1 MIRDAIGRAAGRT
14 AWPVAAVL
22 VAVVVVALAGCA
34 APAQRKVTAL
44 PALGH
49 PPRVVLMPLDVEL
62 RQLTAGGT
70 EEPQAEWTGLAQ
82 RNIVAAFAAEAA
94 ERGLAFVRYAPE
106 RGSVEDRERGREL
119 IRLHRVVSESVLVHH
134 YTRGMALP
142 AKQGRFDWTLGPD
155 AAAIARSQNADYA
168 LFLVLRDS
176 YATSGRYAVIAARM
190 LLLAKIPLGVPAGAQ
205 VGYASL
211 VDLSTGNVVWFNQLS
226 RGSGNLRTAEAARE
240 TVRVLLADLPR

>member
-1 MIRDAIGRAAGRT
+1 VIPAPLGTATGRAAWR
-14 AWPVAAVL
+14 VAAAL
-22 VAVVVVALAGCA
+22 VAIVVALAGCA
-34 APAQRKVTAL
+34 APAQRNVTAL

-70 EEPQAEWTGLAQ
+70 EQPQAEWTDVAQ
-82 RNIVAAFAAEAA
+82 RYIVAAFAAEAA
-94 ERGLAFVRYAPE
+94 DRGLALVSYAPE
-106 RGSVEDRERGREL
+106 RGSEVDRERGREL

-142 AKQGRFDWTLGPD
+142 AKQGRFDWSLGPG
-155 AAAIARSQNADYA
+155 AAAIARSQDADYA

-190 LLLAKIPLGVPAGAQ
+190 LLLARLPLGVPAGAQ

-211 VDLSTGNVVWFNQLS
+211 VDLSTGNIVWFNLLS

-240 TVRVLLADLPR
+240 TVRALLADLPR